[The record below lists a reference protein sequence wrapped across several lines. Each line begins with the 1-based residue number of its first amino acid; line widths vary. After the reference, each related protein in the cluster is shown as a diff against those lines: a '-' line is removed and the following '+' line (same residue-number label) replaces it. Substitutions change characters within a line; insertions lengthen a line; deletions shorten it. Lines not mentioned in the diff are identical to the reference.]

1 MASKSSRLAR
11 SAFVLAVAAF
21 GAETASGQGVFDPY
35 QPESAPYYNYTT
47 PSLPTNLALPGA
59 AREAGAY
66 QALGMSPAPVSRYNS
81 FGRFLEDYDSS
92 GSARI
97 TGPGISYMDVPR
109 GRGRGSLPISKAEQ
123 HFYDTE
129 AQRNQLFVGEQEKR
143 AQIEADRS
151 ALYKKMTRETDPTRR
166 AQIYRQIQA
175 LSAPRGATAA
185 ARSGQAS
192 SATAAENKVPSR
204 AAASRTTNLPAYYG
218 TPPLLARPG
227 LAENPAE
234 EPRSGSG
241 RAPAAS
247 GRTAP
252 SSIPPIEEQPVR
264 SRRPPSAAEA
274 PDAGAGTRQ
283 PRTRPE
289 APPSTTAP
297 SGTEPSTPP
306 LPLPDVPAPR

>member
-1 MASKSSRLAR
+1 MVSKTSRLAR
-11 SAFVLAVAAF
+11 SAFFLAVTAF
-21 GAETASGQGVFDPY
+21 GAETASGQSVFDPY

-81 FGRFLEDYDSS
+81 FGRFLEDYDSG

-123 HFYDTE
+123 NFYDSE
-129 AQRNQLFVGEQEKR
+129 AKRNQFFVGEQEKR

-185 ARSGQAS
+185 ARSGQGS
-192 SATAAENKVPSR
+192 STTAAENTVPSR
-204 AAASRTTNLPAYYG
+204 ATASRTTNLPAYG
-218 TPPLLARPG
+218 PPPLLARPG
-227 LAENPAE
+227 LEVSPAE

-252 SSIPPIEEQPVR
+252 SSIPPIDETPVR

-283 PRTRPE
+283 PRPRPE
-289 APPSTTAP
+289 APA
-297 SGTEPSTPP
+297 SGTEPSSPP

>member
-1 MASKSSRLAR
+1 MVSKTSRLAR

-66 QALGMSPAPVSRYNS
+66 QALTNSAGPVSRYNS
-81 FGRFLEDYDSS
+81 FSRFLEDYDSG

-109 GRGRGSLPISKAEQ
+109 GRGRGSLPVSKAEQ
-123 HFYDTE
+123 LFLESE
-129 AQRNQLFVGEQEKR
+129 AKRSQL
-143 AQIEADRS
+143 EADRS
-151 ALYKKMTRETDPTRR
+151 ALYRKMMREQDPSRR
-166 AQIYRQIQA
+166 AQIYREIQA
-175 LSAPRGATAA
+175 LTIPR
-185 ARSGQAS
+185 
-192 SATAAENKVPSR
+192 SATAPARTSQGLSAKANESTAPRST
-204 AAASRTTNLPAYYG
+204 ASRTTNLPAYG
-218 TPPLLARPG
+218 PPPLLARPG
-227 LAENPAE
+227 LADNPAD

-252 SSIPPIEEQPVR
+252 PGIPMIDDEAPVR
-264 SRRPPSAAEA
+264 SRRPPSAAETPA
-274 PDAGAGTRQ
+274 AGAGARQ
-283 PRTRPE
+283 PRPRPE
-289 APPSTTAP
+289 APASTTTP
-297 SGTEPSTPP
+297 PGTEPPP